1 MDYKFKT
8 EPYAHQLQALGA
20 SHNKENYA
28 LFMEMGTG
36 KSKVLVDNIAMLYDK
51 GKINA
56 ALIVAP
62 KGVYRNWERQ
72 EIPNHM
78 PEHVLYNVVTWSPS
92 TTKKQHVENTKLF
105 KHGEEL
111 VIFLMIVEAFSTKKG
126 LAIAQK
132 FLLSHSA
139 LMAIDESTTIK
150 SPTASR
156 TKSVLKLREYA

>member
-8 EPYAHQLQALGA
+8 EPYAHQLHALGV

-36 KSKVLVDNIAMLYDK
+36 KSKVLIDNIAMLYDK

-56 ALIVAP
+56 ALIIAP

-78 PEHVLYNVVTWSPS
+78 PEHVLYNIVTWSPS
-92 TTKKQHVENTKLF
+92 QTKKQDTENRKLF
-105 KHGEEL
+105 KHDEEL
-111 VIFLMIVEAFSTKKG
+111 VIFLMNIEAFSTKKG
-126 LAIAQK
+126 LVIAEK
-132 FLLSHSA
+132 FLLAHSA
-139 LMAIDESTTIK
+139 LMAIDE
-150 SPTASR
+150 
-156 TKSVLKLREYA
+156 